1 MKFVS
6 WNVNGL
12 RARLKK
18 DFMPAFTK
26 LNADIFAVQEI
37 KMQAGEAI
45 LDLGD
50 YKQFWNY
57 GERKG
62 YSGTAI
68 FSRVEPKNFTCGID
82 VDEFD
87 SEGRVITL
95 DLDEMFFVNVYVP
108 NSHNLEWLERRM
120 NWEDTFREYL
130 QTLDRQKP
138 VIICGDFNVAHQPID
153 LKNPQSN
160 HHSAGFSDEERA
172 KFSELLNAGFV
183 DIFRQ
188 RNPTLTGAYT
198 WWSYLRKARLN
209 NAGWRIDY
217 FLISERLIERVTSA
231 TIESDIFGSDHCP
244 VTLTLEYNFWRICNC
259 NFSIGLAAQT

>member
-18 DFMPAFTK
+18 DFMPAFRK
-26 LNADIFAVQEI
+26 LDADIFAVQEI

-45 LDLGD
+45 LELDN

-68 FSRVEPKNFTCGID
+68 FSRIEPQSVEYGIG
-82 VDEFD
+82 VEEFD
-87 SEGRVITL
+87 REGRVITL
-95 DLDEMFFVNVYVP
+95 DVGEFYFVNVYVP

-120 NWEDTFREYL
+120 TWENSFREYL
-130 QTLDRQKP
+130 KSLDAIKP
-138 VIICGDFNVAHQPID
+138 VVVCGDFNVAHEPID
-153 LKNPQSN
+153 LKNPAQN
-160 HHSAGFSDEERA
+160 HHNAGFSDEERG
-172 KFSELLNAGFV
+172 KFSELLSAGFV
-183 DIFRQ
+183 DIFRK
-188 RNPTLTGAYT
+188 RNPTLAGAYT
-198 WWSYLRKARLN
+198 WWSYLRKARLT

-217 FLISERLIERVTSA
+217 FLISERLTGSVVDA

-244 VTLTLEYNFWRICNC
+244 VTLSLH
-259 NFSIGLAAQT
+259 

>member
-18 DFMPAFTK
+18 DFMPTFK
-26 LNADIFAVQEI
+26 QLDADIFAVQEI
-37 KMQAGEAI
+37 KMQEGEAI
-45 LDLGD
+45 LELDG
-50 YKQFWNY
+50 YNQFWNY

-68 FSRVEPKNFTCGID
+68 FSKLAPENVAYGIG

-87 SEGRVITL
+87 TEGRVITL
-95 DLDEMFFVNVYVP
+95 DFKNFFFVNVYVP

-120 NWEDTFREYL
+120 NWEDIFRDYL
-130 QTLDRQKP
+130 KSLDKKKP
-138 VIICGDFNVAHQPID
+138 VIVCGDFNVAHEPID
-153 LKNPQSN
+153 LKNPASN

-183 DIFRQ
+183 DIFRR

-198 WWSYLRKARLN
+198 WWSYLRRARLN

-217 FLISERLIERVTSA
+217 FLISERLTEKISDA
-231 TIESDIFGSDHCP
+231 TIESEIFGSDHCP
-244 VTLTLEYNFWRICNC
+244 ITLKTCPL
-259 NFSIGLAAQT
+259 